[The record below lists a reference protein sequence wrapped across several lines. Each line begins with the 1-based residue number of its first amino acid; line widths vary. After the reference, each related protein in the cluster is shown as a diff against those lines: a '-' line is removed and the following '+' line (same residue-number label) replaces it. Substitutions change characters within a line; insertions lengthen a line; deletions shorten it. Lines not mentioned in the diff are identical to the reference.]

1 MLEAKAC
8 NWYWGDGCAGG
19 SRVWNKS
26 AQSGQDLSSK
36 EKSKCKDTDSSLGKK
51 NNNLEAESGVSKFRQ
66 IP

>member
-1 MLEAKAC
+1 M
-8 NWYWGDGCAGG
+8 
-19 SRVWNKS
+19 WNKS